1 MGNVTATIP
10 QGRGMPIPP
19 TDEIPKFCNTAGI
32 IFVD

>member
-10 QGRGMPIPP
+10 QGRGLPIPP
-19 TDEIPKFCNTAGI
+19 DKVVPAFTNGGI